1 MEIRLA
7 RLEDIPEVLE
17 LHFKYQVDSIRD
29 EDKKDGF
36 ITTAFT
42 QAQMVEL
49 IESESGLSIV
59 KIKGRI
65 VAYAMAA
72 SWSFWSR
79 WPLFEQMIKA
89 LPDLSYQGVTLST
102 ENSYQYG
109 PVCVDKSVRGQGV
122 FEAIFEFS
130 LQEMSSKYPF
140 LITFVNKINPR
151 SLAAHTRKAQLD
163 VIQEFSFNH
172 NQYYELA
179 CLTKKTREN
188 KIIPSDSIMQEA

>member
-7 RLEDIPEVLE
+7 TIEDIPEVLE

-42 QAQMVEL
+42 HAQMVEL

-59 KIKGRI
+59 KIEGRI
-65 VAYAMAA
+65 LAYAMAA

-79 WPLFEQMIKA
+79 WPMFEYMIKE
-89 LPDLSYQGVTLST
+89 LPNLSYQGVKLNTA
-102 ENSYQYG
+102 NSYQYG

-130 LQEMSSKYPF
+130 LQEMSSKYPI
-140 LITFVNKINPR
+140 LVTFVNKINPR
-151 SLAAHTRKAQLD
+151 SLAAHTKKVQLD
-163 VIQEFSFNH
+163 VIQEFSFNN
-172 NQYYELA
+172 NQYYELG
-179 CLTKKTREN
+179 CFTKSASEK
-188 KIIPSDSIMQEA
+188 